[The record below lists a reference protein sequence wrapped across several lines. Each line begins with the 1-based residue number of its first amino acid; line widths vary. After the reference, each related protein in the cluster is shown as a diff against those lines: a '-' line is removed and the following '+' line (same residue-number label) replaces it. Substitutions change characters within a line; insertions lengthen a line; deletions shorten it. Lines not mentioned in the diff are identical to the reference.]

1 MLPHLQQAIEA
12 RKKAKM
18 DYDHYYFKVEELQS
32 KPNTDPNKMVRVL
45 ASSLILDSRTKTSA
59 RSARPR

>member
-1 MLPHLQQAIEA
+1 MRPHLQMAIEA

-45 ASSLILDSRTKTSA
+45 PSLPLDSRTKTSA

>member
-1 MLPHLQQAIEA
+1 MLPHPQLAIEA

-45 ASSLILDSRTKTSA
+45 PPFP
-59 RSARPR
+59 PRF

>member
-1 MLPHLQQAIEA
+1 MAIEA

-32 KPNTDPNKMVRVL
+32 KPNADPNKLVRVGFRS
-45 ASSLILDSRTKTSA
+45 ALDRRTRTSA
-59 RSARPR
+59 RIARRR